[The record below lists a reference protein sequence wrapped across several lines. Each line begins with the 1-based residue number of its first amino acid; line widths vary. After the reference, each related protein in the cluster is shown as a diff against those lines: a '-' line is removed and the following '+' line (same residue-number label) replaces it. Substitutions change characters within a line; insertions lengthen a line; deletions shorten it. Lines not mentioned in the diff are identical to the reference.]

1 MHSVLYTSEARSF
14 IEACDKKIKFQLK
27 AAVERIAVT
36 PEIGKRLTQELSK
49 FWSYR
54 SGDYRIIYR
63 VSRSEIVVVIVAI
76 GHRRDIY
83 GKNIKKTVIG
93 SGILA

>member
-1 MHSVLYTSEARSF
+1 MYSVLYTSEARSF
-14 IEACDKKIKFQLK
+14 IATRDYKTKRQLK
-27 AAVERIAVT
+27 TAIERIAAT

-63 VSRSEIVVVIVAI
+63 VSHSEIVVIIVAI
-76 GHRRDIY
+76 GHRKDVYEKMIRR
-83 GKNIKKTVIG
+83 
-93 SGILA
+93 L

>member
-1 MHSVLYTSEARSF
+1 MYEVLYTSEARSF
-14 IEACDKKIKFQLK
+14 IEACDKKIKRQLK
-27 AAVERIAVT
+27 AAVERIAAT

-63 VSRSEIVVVIVAI
+63 VSHSEIVVVIVAI
-76 GHRRDIY
+76 GNRRDVY
-83 GKNIKKTVIG
+83 EKMSRK
-93 SGILA
+93 L

>member
-1 MHSVLYTSEARSF
+1 MYKVLYTSEARSF
-14 IEACDKKIKFQLK
+14 IEVCDKKIKRQLK

-63 VSRSEIVVVIVAI
+63 VSHSEVVVIIIAI
-76 GHRRDIY
+76 GNRRDVY
-83 GKNIKKTVIG
+83 EKMSRKP
-93 SGILA
+93 